1 MSLRFSFLKNF
12 KNTKVLI
19 AIILTVFAA
28 ALQAAALPSVIG
40 ISDIKFEQV
49 YSVGKKTYNFGFISG
64 MILKDGE
71 NIIKIADKE
80 QRVIVKSVPPELNS
94 LEIEGPT
101 SMNFKVPVYVVDLK
115 IRKLNFEK
123 STSNV
128 RKLNTSQIVVVSDE
142 VQNVGDVY
150 FIPPVL
156 EKVDLLDSQLPVSN
170 IRGIKFLL
178 ASKSPY
184 KFFGKTVLP
193 SNSALYIE
201 ENTEL
206 FFTFGGSL
214 TVSGE
219 LISLGPIRF
228 SGSSRIELVDEG
240 ILNLSGDVS
249 SIVISSNGGACVS
262 IVKAQSGKLE
272 LSKTNYLIIKD
283 SVVDE
288 VVADSVN
295 NILIINSQVKNLSIN
310 NSAVVYINK
319 SKISNAEISFFTN
332 LVAYDSMFQKIVAK
346 DMSILKV
353 LRNNVGTIETERGT
367 KIFLKDS
374 QVSKADLSSFSIIYS
389 FETKISN
396 LNLSYSKGTFI
407 DSKIV
412 SKKFD
417 ERSLYSVF

>member
-262 IVKAQSGKLE
+262 IVKAQAGKLE